1 MTSKYIFSFGSFCNR
16 IVLLQ
21 WSLQCITRSFSGQG
35 ATRKIILFVTP
46 HKCITI
52 CPDQLTLIPYFK
64 TLNSWDL
71 AVLITKIKS
80 TRKKSESPRFL
91 PIIII
96 MHINPQNHCSN
107 CCCRHNWVTFCG
119 DDNGLDSRLLYPLD
133 LHIYIR

>member
-1 MTSKYIFSFGSFCNR
+1 MEFTMHNKIFFMDKVPPGKSF
-16 IVLLQ
+16 
-21 WSLQCITRSFSGQG
+21 
-35 ATRKIILFVTP
+35 LFVTP

-107 CCCRHNWVTFCG
+107 CCCRHN
-119 DDNGLDSRLLYPLD
+119 
-133 LHIYIR
+133 